1 MEMINAVGRRK
12 ASVARVFLKKG
23 KGKITI
29 NKKDIKDYMV
39 LDNMQQEIL
48 APLKVAELEGKYD
61 VIVNVNGGGFKG
73 QTEAIRLGI
82 SRAIVKIDEE
92 KKPALKAEGYMTR
105 DSRVAERKKP
115 GRRKARKVEQFSK
128 R

>member
-1 MEMINAVGRRK
+1 MINAVGRRK

-105 DSRVAERKKP
+105 DSRVVERKKP

>member
-12 ASVARVFLKKG
+12 ASVARVFLKRKG
-23 KGKITI
+23 QITI

-61 VIVNVNGGGFKG
+61 VIVNVNGGFKG
-73 QTEAIRLGI
+73 QTEAT
-82 SRAIVKIDEE
+82 SW
-92 KKPALKAEGYMTR
+92 Y
-105 DSRVAERKKP
+105 
-115 GRRKARKVEQFSK
+115 F
-128 R
+128 

>member
-48 APLKVAELEGKYD
+48 APLNLKSSIIFRAGDSL
-61 VIVNVNGGGFKG
+61 
-73 QTEAIRLGI
+73 I
-82 SRAIVKIDEE
+82 SSMSF
-92 KKPALKAEGYMTR
+92 L
-105 DSRVAERKKP
+105 
-115 GRRKARKVEQFSK
+115 
-128 R
+128 